1 MLTSSLWETIGR
13 ASLIICRTCAKWHTC
28 RALRMYPPPLLG
40 GFWKGVHIRQIHT
53 GEQSFRVPERNMM
66 QMLRHLGMAAIT
78 MALLSGCSSTWLP
91 HSGPSRDT
99 VVKESEKGGVLLV
112 DVSDAAAR
120 KLLASQR
127 RTLFSDVLPPDGAL
141 SYVVGRGDVLEISV
155 LEAPPGVLFAN
166 ALVDARGASAGAA
179 RATAF
184 PEQMI
189 NSAGT
194 ITVPFAG
201 TLRVEGMTLQQIEAA
216 IAERL
221 RGKANQPQVVV
232 RLVRN
237 ASSTVTVVGEV
248 GRSIVVPLTPR
259 GERLLDV
266 IAEAG
271 GVRQPVNKTSVQITR
286 GERVATLP
294 METVITDPRQNIP
307 LRPGDVITAL
317 HQPLSLSVLG
327 ATGKNEELNFEVQGI
342 TLAQALA
349 RAGGL
354 QDNRANATGVFI
366 FRFEDAAVFETV
378 EPLPLSADGR
388 VPVIYSINLLDPAT
402 FFVAQNFP
410 MRNRDVLYVA
420 NADAANLQKFLN
432 VVGSVI
438 YPFDVINRIRQ

>member
-1 MLTSSLWETIGR
+1 M
-13 ASLIICRTCAKWHTC
+13 
-28 RALRMYPPPLLG
+28 
-40 GFWKGVHIRQIHT
+40 QI
-53 GEQSFRVPERNMM
+53 
-66 QMLRHLGMAAIT
+66 RHLGTAVVALV
-78 MALLSGCSSTWLP
+78 LLSGCASTWLA

-99 VVKESEKGGVLLV
+99 VVKASDKGTVLLV

-120 KLLASQR
+120 KLLASQH
-127 RTLFSDVLPPDGAL
+127 RTLFSDVLPGGSGL
-141 SYVVGRGDVLEISV
+141 SYAVGPGDVLEIAV
-155 LEAPPGVLFAN
+155 LEAPPGMLFATT
-166 ALVDARGASAGAA
+166 ALDARGASGAA

-184 PEQMI
+184 PERMI
-189 NSAGT
+189 NTAGT

-201 TLRVEGMTLQQIEAA
+201 SLRVEGMNLQQIEAA
-216 IAERL
+216 ITERL

-248 GRSIVVPLTPR
+248 GRSTLLPLTPR
-259 GERLLDV
+259 GERLLDAL
-266 IAEAG
+266 AEAG

-286 GERVATLP
+286 GERVVTLP
-294 METVITDPRQNIP
+294 LETVITDPRQNIP

-327 ATGKNEELNFEVQGI
+327 ATGKNEEINFEVQGI

-366 FRFEDAAVFETV
+366 FRFEEPAVFANAA
-378 EPLPLSADGR
+378 EPVPHDANGR
-388 VPVIYSINLLDPAT
+388 VPVVYSFNLLDAGT
-402 FFVAQNFP
+402 FFTAQNFP
-410 MRNRDVLYVA
+410 MKNRDVLYVA
-420 NADAANLQKFLN
+420 NAEAANLQKFLN

-438 YPFDVINRIRQ
+438 YPFDVVNRIVR